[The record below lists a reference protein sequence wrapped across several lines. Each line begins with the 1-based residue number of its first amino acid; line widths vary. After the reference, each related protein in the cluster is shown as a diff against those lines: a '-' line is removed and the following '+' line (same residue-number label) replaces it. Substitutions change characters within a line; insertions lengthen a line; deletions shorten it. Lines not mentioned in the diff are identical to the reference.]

1 MSRLLAFS
9 FGLLIALNYANA
21 ATNSTNCISSGNQ
34 DTINNAL
41 RSGGAGAQVQLC
53 QGAVIGISNTIKFTA
68 DNQEISTQ
76 GYPTSDTR
84 ATIQLKPGTT
94 ANILI
99 DGGNRNGIR
108 ILNLQVDG
116 NRPNTGYQQG
126 SYLDKFLR
134 EAGIRSN

>member
-1 MSRLLAFS
+1 MFRLAAF

-21 ATNSTNCISSGNQ
+21 ACISSGNH

-41 RSGGAGAQVQLC
+41 LNGGPGARIQLC
-53 QGAVIGISNTIKFTA
+53 PGAVIQISDTIAFTA
-68 DNQEISTQ
+68 DNQEISTE
-76 GYPTSDTR
+76 GYPTGDTR
-84 ATIQLKPGTT
+84 ATIQLIPGTA

-99 DGGNRNGIR
+99 EGGSRNGIR

-126 SYLDKFLR
+126 PYLDKCFR